1 MTAACGLFSL
11 SKRSC
16 VPAYLRPSIKRGKF
30 SASIMSFELT
40 APGGLGSSLID
51 DINGHIFP
59 DIRDFYGKFFAN
71 RPWASKAS
79 EFVQRSWPHGHEQID
94 FQLMDNV
101 TTWLQG
107 IPADLARRA
116 GLHGF
121 WHTGHVKEWKSSGK
135 LLVLSTSRKLHNW
148 DDVEVLGFFHQGT
161 HQQGILQLC
170 CYAKSVFYSQPSRVF
185 LHGFIVSGQKAQM
198 WLFDRSGIYG
208 SSQLTVT
215 GPKDP
220 FLTAMAGY
228 MLMNSVELGMSPLVH
243 RNEEVMFI
251 SSRPDMKSR
260 IGRYILANKIF
271 ERVSGNLVGDGLTVY
286 RARRAHSSDRNYAVK
301 FKWSDDSERNE
312 LRMLNLLQE
321 RNVWGVIRLVDHH
334 VGDSTKTLHDGLALG
349 NPLTLQPERDGS
361 HDEIDGD
368 MEPSS
373 QDVWDEPKRFICTV
387 VTPQGR
393 SLHNYQ
399 SIPEVLFTL
408 RDAIRAH
415 RSLYQDGRI
424 LHRDINPSNIII
436 PSYGP
441 DTNATD
447 AARGVLIDFDMAK
460 ENSEPYQPNQ
470 AVGTY
475 IFQAIGVLQ
484 AYLPDNPH
492 TYRHDLESFFYT
504 LLFLAVAPR
513 PVPDGENQLQLPPS
527 SLLREWYKGRLVDK
541 ANRKIQDMES
551 ADEFKR
557 RIVAEFTPE
566 FQGLEALAEKLRA
579 ILFPM
584 DEDGEILTGT
594 DLTDHGTN
602 ALYDAVIG
610 AFGDAALEHA
620 RL

>member
-1 MTAACGLFSL
+1 
-11 SKRSC
+11 
-16 VPAYLRPSIKRGKF
+16 
-30 SASIMSFELT
+30 MSFELT
-40 APGGLGSSLID
+40 ALHEFGSSLID

-59 DIRDFYGKFFAN
+59 DIQNFYEKFFAN

-79 EFVQRSWPHGHEQID
+79 EFVQQSWPHGQERMD
-94 FQLMDNV
+94 FQLTDNI

-107 IPADLARRA
+107 IPVDLVRRA
-116 GLHGF
+116 GLHGS
-121 WHTGHVKEWKSSGK
+121 WHTCHVKEWKSSDK
-135 LLVLSTSRKLHNW
+135 VLVLWTSQKLDNW
-148 DDVEVLGFFHQGT
+148 AGVAVLGLFHQGT

-170 CYAKSVFYSQPSRVF
+170 RYAKSVFYSQPSRVF
-185 LHGFIVSGQKAQM
+185 LHGFLLRGQKAQM

-215 GPKDP
+215 SPKHP

-228 MLMNSVELGMSPLVH
+228 MLMDRREWGMSPLVH
-243 RNEEVMFI
+243 RDGEDDYVSL
-251 SSRPDMKSR
+251 SSRRDAADPTDN
-260 IGRYILANKIF
+260 YILGAKIF

-286 RARRAHSSDRNYAVK
+286 SARRADSSGGDYAVK
-301 FKWSDDSERNE
+301 FKWSDESGSNE
-312 LRMLNLLQE
+312 LRILNLLKE
-321 RNVWGVIRLVDHH
+321 RNVWGVIRLDAHY
-334 VGDSTKTLHDGLALG
+334 VGVNTEMLHDGLTLG
-349 NPLTLQPERDGS
+349 NPLILQLESDGS
-361 HDEIDGD
+361 HDEIDGNV
-368 MEPSS
+368 ESCR
-373 QDVWDEPKRFICTV
+373 QKVWDEPKRFICTV

-393 SLHNYQ
+393 SLHNYE
-399 SIPEVLFTL
+399 SVPEVLFAL
-408 RDAIRAH
+408 SDAVRAH

-441 DTNATD
+441 DTDATD
-447 AARGVLIDFDMAK
+447 AARGVLIDFDMAQ
-460 ENSEPYQPNQ
+460 EISEPSQPNQ

-504 LLFLAVAPR
+504 FLFLAVAPR

-527 SLLREWYKGRLVDK
+527 SVLREWYKGRLVDK
-541 ANRKIQDMES
+541 ANRKIQDMQS

-566 FQGLEALAEKLRA
+566 FQGLGALAEKLRA
-579 ILFPM
+579 ILFPV

-602 ALYDAVIG
+602 ALYDAVVG
-610 AFGDAALEHA
+610 AFEDAALEHA

>member
-1 MTAACGLFSL
+1 
-11 SKRSC
+11 
-16 VPAYLRPSIKRGKF
+16 
-30 SASIMSFELT
+30 MSFELT

-59 DIRDFYGKFFAN
+59 DIQDFYGKFFAS
-71 RPWASKAS
+71 RTWASKAS
-79 EFVQRSWPHGHEQID
+79 EFVQQSWPHGHEQID
-94 FQLMDNV
+94 FQLMDNI

-107 IPADLARRA
+107 IPADLAGRA
-116 GLHGF
+116 GLHGL
-121 WHTGHVKEWKSSGK
+121 WHTVHVKGWKNSDK
-135 LLVLSTSRKLHNW
+135 VLVLSTSRELDKW
-148 DDVEVLGFFHQGT
+148 ADVAVLGLFHQGT
-161 HQQGILQLC
+161 HQQGILQIC
-170 CYAKSVFYSQPSRVF
+170 RYAKSVFYSQPSRVF
-185 LHGFIVSGQKAQM
+185 LHGFLVRGQKAQM
-198 WLFDRSGIYG
+198 WVFDRSGIYG

-220 FLTAMAGY
+220 YLTAMAGY
-228 MLMNSVELGMSPLVH
+228 MFMDWSEWGMSPLVH
-243 RNEEVMFI
+243 RNGEVAFI
-251 SSRPDMKSR
+251 PSRPDMTSWF
-260 IGRYILANKIF
+260 GRYILDAKIF

-286 RARRAHSSDRNYAVK
+286 RASRPYRPDGSYAVK
-301 FKWSDDSERNE
+301 FKWTDESESNE
-312 LRMLNLLQE
+312 LRMLNLLKE
-321 RNVWGVIRLVDHH
+321 RNVWGVIRLDAHY
-334 VGDSTKTLHDGLALG
+334 VGASTEMLHDGLALG
-349 NPLTLQPERDGS
+349 NPLTLQLESDDS
-361 HDEIDGD
+361 CDEIDGD
-368 MEPSS
+368 MGFCS
-373 QDVWDEPKRFICTV
+373 QDVWNESKKFICTV

-399 SIPEVLFTL
+399 SIQEVLFAL
-408 RDAIRAH
+408 RDAVKAH

-424 LHRDINPSNIII
+424 LHRDINPSNIIV
-436 PSYGP
+436 PSHGP
-441 DTNATD
+441 DTNAPD

-460 ENSEPYQPNQ
+460 ENSEPYRPNQ

-484 AYLPDNPH
+484 AYLPNNPH

-513 PVPDGENQLQLPPS
+513 PVPEGENQLQLPPS
-527 SLLREWYKGRLVDK
+527 SVLREWYKGRLVDK

-566 FQGLEALAEKLRA
+566 FQELGALAEKLRA
-579 ILFPM
+579 ILFPV

-594 DLTDHGTN
+594 DMTDDGTN

-610 AFGDAALEHA
+610 AFEDAALEHA

>member
-1 MTAACGLFSL
+1 
-11 SKRSC
+11 
-16 VPAYLRPSIKRGKF
+16 
-30 SASIMSFELT
+30 
-40 APGGLGSSLID
+40 
-51 DINGHIFP
+51 
-59 DIRDFYGKFFAN
+59 
-71 RPWASKAS
+71 
-79 EFVQRSWPHGHEQID
+79 
-94 FQLMDNV
+94 MDNV
-101 TTWLQG
+101 TTWLQD
-107 IPADLARRA
+107 IPADLAGRP
-116 GLHGF
+116 GLHGS
-121 WHTGHVKEWKSSGK
+121 WHTCHVKECESPDKV
-135 LLVLSTSRKLHNW
+135 LVLSTSQKL
-148 DDVEVLGFFHQGT
+148 DSLADVAVLGLFCQGT
-161 HQQGILQLC
+161 HRQGILQLSRI
-170 CYAKSVFYSQPSRVF
+170 ARSVFYSEPSRLF
-185 LHGFIVSGQKAQM
+185 LHGFLMRGQEAQL

-215 GPKDP
+215 SPKDP
-220 FLTAMAGY
+220 YLTAMAGY
-228 MLMNSVELGMSPLVH
+228 MLMDRSEWGMSPLVH
-243 RNEEVMFI
+243 RDGEDDYV
-251 SSRPDMKSR
+251 SLSPRGDTSKSTDS
-260 IGRYILANKIF
+260 YILGAKIF
-271 ERVSGNLVGDGLTVY
+271 ERVSRNLVGDGLAVY
-286 RARRAHSSDRNYAVK
+286 RARRADGSDGDYAVK
-301 FKWSDDSERNE
+301 FKWSDEPESNE
-312 LRMLNLLQE
+312 LRILNLLEE
-321 RNVWGVIRLVDHH
+321 RNVWGVIRLDAHY
-334 VGDSTKTLHDGLALG
+334 VGASTEMLHDGLALG
-349 NPLTLQPERDGS
+349 NPLTLQLESDGS
-361 HDEIDGD
+361 CDEIDGD
-368 MEPSS
+368 MGSCS
-373 QDVWDEPKRFICTV
+373 QDVWNEPKKLTCTV

-408 RDAIRAH
+408 RDAVRAH

-484 AYLPDNPH
+484 GYLPDNPH

-504 LLFLAVAPR
+504 FLFLAVAPR

-527 SLLREWYKGRLVDK
+527 SVLREWYKGRLVDK

-557 RIVAEFTPE
+557 RIVVEFTPE
-566 FQGLEALAEKLRA
+566 FQGLGALAEKLGV

-584 DEDGEILTGT
+584 DEDGKISTGT

-602 ALYDAVIG
+602 ALYDAVVG
-610 AFGDAALEHA
+610 AFEDAALEHA